1 MKHTFYAS
9 KDLYPANQTI
19 TAATKPLVRKGDVL
33 AVIESPLP
41 LDQVIGALQNG
52 TAIDEAE
59 LKRRNDE
66 AVKQADEAVKAA
78 QANAQAA
85 RTAGKPVV

>member
-1 MKHTFYAS
+1 MKHTFHAS
-9 KDLYPANQTI
+9 KDLYPLNQTV
-19 TAATKPLVRKGDVL
+19 TAQSKPLVRKGEVL
-33 AVIESPLP
+33 ATIESPVG

-52 TAIDEAE
+52 TAIDEVE

-78 QANAQAA
+78 QANAQVARSAA
-85 RTAGKPVV
+85 KPVA